1 MLKYFLYININ
12 GNKATLHERKCVKTK
27 NLNLALK
34 EQQIS
39 KNGIWYGFKH
49 KADAEKK
56 MQKSE
61 MERQLKHTCLY
72 KH

>member
-1 MLKYFLYININ
+1 MLKYFLYINKSKN
-12 GNKATLHERKCVKTK
+12 RATLHERDCNKTK

-49 KADAEKK
+49 KDDAVKK
-56 MQKSE
+56 MHKSE
-61 MERQLKHTCLY
+61 MERELKHTCMY

>member
-1 MLKYFLYININ
+1 MLKYFLYV
-12 GNKATLHERKCVKTK
+12 NKYKGRSVLHERDCNKTK

-39 KNGIWYGFKH
+39 RDAIWYGFKH
-49 KADAEKK
+49 KVDAEKK
-56 MQKSE
+56 MHKTE
-61 MERQLKHTCLY
+61 CERQLKHSCMY